1 MEWFQLVARMLAP
14 SAQHPIGSS
23 GDIYPTVTVYLDES
37 LIATNGVPGD
47 RSVRIRLFTCGQIGY
62 CA

>member
-1 MEWFQLVARMLAP
+1 MEWFQLIARMLAP

-37 LIATNGVPGD
+37 LIIPETKWFESFSLVAAAVNCVEKP
-47 RSVRIRLFTCGQIGY
+47 L
-62 CA
+62 